1 MEFRMDHPIIY
12 ALVAITIVAVLGQSV
27 FFLWR
32 ALKKAKELKMDKATI
47 RATILSSL
55 VFTIAPAVS
64 IIICVMTLSK
74 SLGVALPWLR
84 LSVVGS
90 LSYET
95 VAANN
100 ALSGMA
106 LKLGEVTNLT
116 GSQFVTVVFVMTIS
130 IMAGVL
136 LTPIASKKIQGGLQ
150 KMEKRDKRWSAIF
163 SDSLFMGMIA
173 AFLGFVFCDFS
184 GVFVGELSGL
194 VPVLVMLSSAVLMAG
209 AGALMKVTGWKFLN
223 DYALPISMVGG
234 MLLAIPYSA
243 WLG

>member
-1 MEFRMDHPIIY
+1 MDHPVIY
-12 ALVAITIVAVLGQSV
+12 VLVAVTIIAVLGQSI

-32 ALKKAKELKMDKATI
+32 ALKKAKELGMDQKKI

-100 ALSGMA
+100 ALSGMG
-106 LKLGEVTNLT
+106 LKLGEITSMS
-116 GSQFVTVVFVMTIS
+116 GSQFVTVVFVMTVS

-136 LTPIASKKIQGGLQ
+136 LSPIASKKIQGGLK
-150 KMEKRDKRWSAIF
+150 KMESRDKRWSALF

-184 GVFVGELSGL
+184 GVFVGNTAGL
-194 VPVLVMLSSAVLMAG
+194 IPVLVMFSAALLMALC
-209 AGALMKVTGWKFLN
+209 GALMAATGWKFLS

-234 MLLAIPYSA
+234 MLLAIPYTA

>member
-1 MEFRMDHPIIY
+1 MDHPIIY

-32 ALKKAKELKMDKATI
+32 ALKKAKELKMDKAKI

>member
-32 ALKKAKELKMDKATI
+32 ALKKAKELKMDKAKI

-106 LKLGEVTNLT
+106 LKLGEVTTLT
-116 GSQFVTVVFVMTIS
+116 CSQFVTVVFVMTIS

>member
-1 MEFRMDHPIIY
+1 MEFRMDHPVIY
-12 ALVAITIVAVLGQSV
+12 ALVAVTIIAVLGQSI

-32 ALKKAKELKMDKATI
+32 ALKKAKALGMDQKKI

-74 SLGVALPWLR
+74 NLGVALPWLR

-100 ALSGMA
+100 ALSGMG
-106 LKLGEVTNLT
+106 LKLGEVTALNGT
-116 GSQFVTVVFVMTIS
+116 QFVTVVFVMTIS

-136 LTPIASKKIQGGLQ
+136 LTPIASKKIQGGLK
-150 KMEKRDKRWSAIF
+150 KMESRDKRWSAIF
-163 SDSLFMGMIA
+163 SDALFMGMIA

-184 GVFVGELSGL
+184 GIFVGETAGL
-194 VPVLVMLSSAVLMAG
+194 VPVLVMFSAAILMAG
-209 AGALMKVTGWKFLN
+209 CGALKMVTGWKFLN

-234 MLLAIPYSA
+234 MLLAIPYTA

>member
-1 MEFRMDHPIIY
+1 MEFRMDHPVIY
-12 ALVAITIVAVLGQSV
+12 ALVAITIVAVLGQSI

-32 ALKKAKELKMDKATI
+32 ALSKAKELKMDKAKI

-55 VFTIAPAVS
+55 IFTIAPAVS

-100 ALSGMA
+100 ALSGMG
-106 LKLGEVTNLT
+106 LKLGEVTGLT
-116 GSQFVTVVFVMTIS
+116 ASQFVTIVFVMTVS

-136 LTPIASKKIQGGLQ
+136 LTPIASKKIQNGL
-150 KMEKRDKRWSAIF
+150 KSMETRDKRWSAIF

-184 GVFVGELSGL
+184 GVFVGELAGL
-194 VPVLVMLSSAVLMAG
+194 IPVLVMLSSAVLMA
-209 AGALMKVTGWKFLN
+209 ACGALMKLTGWKFLN

-234 MLLAIPYSA
+234 MLLAIPYTA

>member
-1 MEFRMDHPIIY
+1 MEFRMDHPLIY
-12 ALVAITIVAVLGQSV
+12 ALVAITIVAVLGQSI
-27 FFLWR
+27 FFLIR
-32 ALKKAKELKMDKATI
+32 ALKRASELKMDKKKI

-55 VFTIAPAVS
+55 IFTIAPAVS
-64 IIICVMTLSK
+64 IIICVITLSK
-74 SLGVALPWLR
+74 SLGIALPWLR

-100 ALSGMA
+100 ALSGMG
-106 LKLGEVTNLT
+106 LTLGKVTSLT

-136 LTPIASKKIQGGLQ
+136 LTPIASRKIQNGLK
-150 KMEKRDKRWSAIF
+150 KMESKDKRWSAIF
-163 SDSLFMGMIA
+163 SDALFMGMIA
-173 AFLGFVFCDFS
+173 AFLGFVFCDFG

-194 VPVLVMLSSAVLMAG
+194 IPVLVMLSAAVIMAG
-209 AGALMKVTGWKFLN
+209 CGALMKATGWKFLN
-223 DYALPISMVGG
+223 DYALPISMVGA
-234 MLLAIPYSA
+234 MLLAIPYTA

>member
-1 MEFRMDHPIIY
+1 MEFRMDHPIIFV
-12 ALVAITIVAVLGQSV
+12 LVAITIAAVLGQST

-32 ALKKAKELKMDKATI
+32 ALKRAKALKMDMKKI
-47 RATILSSL
+47 RATIISSL

-64 IIICVMTLSK
+64 IIICVITLSK

-90 LSYET
+90 LSYES

-100 ALSGMA
+100 ALSGMG
-106 LKLGEVTNLT
+106 LSLGKVTGLN
-116 GSQFVTVVFVMTIS
+116 GSQFVTVVIVMTIS

-136 LTPIASKKIQGGLQ
+136 LSPILSRRIQNGLK
-150 KMEKRDKRWSAIF
+150 KMETRDKRWSAIF
-163 SDSLFMGMIA
+163 SDALFMGMIA
-173 AFLGFVFCDFS
+173 AFLGFVFCDFG

-194 VPVLVMLSSAVLMAG
+194 IPVLVMFSAAILMAG
-209 AGALMKVTGWKFLN
+209 CGALMKVTGWKFLS
-223 DYALPISMVGG
+223 DYALPISMVLA
-234 MLLAIPYSA
+234 MILAIPYTA

>member
-12 ALVAITIVAVLGQSV
+12 VLVAITIAAVLGQSV

-32 ALKKAKELKMDKATI
+32 ALKKAKELKMDTAKI
-47 RATILSSL
+47 RATIISSL

-100 ALSGMA
+100 ALSGMG
-106 LKLGEVTNLT
+106 LKLGEVASLT
-116 GSQFVTVVFVMTIS
+116 ASQFVTVVFVMTVS

-136 LTPIASKKIQGGLQ
+136 LTPIASKKIQGGLK
-150 KMEKRDKRWSAIF
+150 KMETRDKRWSAIF

-184 GVFVGELSGL
+184 GVFVGEFAGL
-194 VPVLVMLSSAVLMAG
+194 VPVLVMFSSAILMA
-209 AGALMKVTGWKFLN
+209 ACGALMKATGWKFLN

-234 MLLAIPYSA
+234 MLLAIPYTA

>member
-12 ALVAITIVAVLGQSV
+12 VLVAITIAAVLGQSV

-32 ALKKAKELKMDKATI
+32 ALKKAKELKMDTAKI
-47 RATILSSL
+47 RATIISSL

-100 ALSGMA
+100 ALSGMG
-106 LKLGEVTNLT
+106 LKLGEVASLT
-116 GSQFVTVVFVMTIS
+116 ASQFVTVVFVMTIS

-136 LTPIASKKIQGGLQ
+136 LTPIASKKIQGGLK
-150 KMEKRDKRWSAIF
+150 KMETRDKRWSAIF

-184 GVFVGELSGL
+184 GIFVGEFAGL
-194 VPVLVMLSSAVLMAG
+194 VPVLVMFSSAILMAG
-209 AGALMKVTGWKFLN
+209 CGALMKVTGWKFLN

-234 MLLAIPYSA
+234 MLLAIPYTA

>member
-12 ALVAITIVAVLGQSV
+12 VLVAITIAAVLGQSV

-32 ALKKAKELKMDKATI
+32 ALKKAKELKMDTAKI
-47 RATILSSL
+47 RATIISSL

-100 ALSGMA
+100 ALSGMG
-106 LKLGEVTNLT
+106 LKLGEVASLT
-116 GSQFVTVVFVMTIS
+116 ASQFVTVVFVMTVS

-136 LTPIASKKIQGGLQ
+136 LTPIASKKIQGGLK
-150 KMEKRDKRWSAIF
+150 KMETRDKRWSAIF

-184 GVFVGELSGL
+184 GVFVGEFAGL
-194 VPVLVMLSSAVLMAG
+194 VPVLVMFSSAILMAG
-209 AGALMKVTGWKFLN
+209 CGALMKVTGWKFLN

-234 MLLAIPYSA
+234 MLLAIPYTA

>member
-32 ALKKAKELKMDKATI
+32 ALKKAKELKMDKAKI

-194 VPVLVMLSSAVLMAG
+194 VPVLVMISSAVLMAG

>member
-1 MEFRMDHPIIY
+1 MEFRMDHPIVF
-12 ALVAITIVAVLGQSV
+12 ALVAITIVAVLGQSI

-32 ALKKAKELKMDKATI
+32 ALKQAKKIGMDKKKIRGTI
-47 RATILSSL
+47 ISSL
-55 VFTIAPAVS
+55 IFTIAPAVS

-100 ALSGMA
+100 ALSGMG
-106 LKLGEVTNLT
+106 LKLGEVTGLT
-116 GSQFVTVVFVMTIS
+116 ASQFVTVVFVMTIS

-136 LTPIASKKIQGGLQ
+136 LTPIASKKIQGGLK
-150 KMEKRDKRWSAIF
+150 KMENKDKRWSAIF
-163 SDSLFMGMIA
+163 SDALFMGMIA

-184 GVFVGELSGL
+184 GIFVGELAGL
-194 VPVLVMLSSAVLMAG
+194 VPVLVMFSSAILMAG
-209 AGALMKVTGWKFLN
+209 CGALMKVTGWKFLN

-234 MLLAIPYSA
+234 MLLAIPYTA

>member
-12 ALVAITIVAVLGQSV
+12 ALVAITIAAVLGQSV

-32 ALKKAKELKMDKATI
+32 ALKKAKELKMDKAKI

>member
-1 MEFRMDHPIIY
+1 MEFRMDHPVIY
-12 ALVAITIVAVLGQSV
+12 ALVAITIVAVLGQSI

-32 ALKKAKELKMDKATI
+32 ALKKARELKLDKAKI
-47 RATILSSL
+47 RAAILSSL

-64 IIICVMTLSK
+64 IIICIMTLSK

-100 ALSGMA
+100 ALSGMG

-116 GSQFVTVVFVMTIS
+116 ASQFVTVVFVMTIS

-136 LTPIASKKIQGGLQ
+136 LTPIASKKIQNGLK
-150 KMEKRDKRWSAIF
+150 KMETRDKRWSSIF

-184 GVFVGELSGL
+184 GVFGGEFSGL
-194 VPVLVMLSSAVLMAG
+194 IPVLVMLSSAALMA
-209 AGALMKVTGWKFLN
+209 ACGALMKVTGWKFLN

-234 MLLAIPYSA
+234 MLLAIPYTA

>member
-1 MEFRMDHPIIY
+1 MEFRMDHPVIFV
-12 ALVAITIVAVLGQSV
+12 LVAITIAAVLGQSL
-27 FFLWR
+27 FFLFR
-32 ALKKAKELKMDKATI
+32 ALKRAKEIGMDQKKL

-74 SLGVALPWLR
+74 SLGIALPWLR

-100 ALSGMA
+100 ALSGMG
-106 LKLGEVTNLT
+106 LKLGEVVNLT
-116 GSQFVTVVFVMTIS
+116 GTQFVTVVFVMTIS

-136 LTPIASKKIQGGLQ
+136 LSPIASKKIQGGLK
-150 KMEKRDKRWSAIF
+150 KMETRDKRWSAIF
-163 SDSLFMGMIA
+163 SDALFMGMIA
-173 AFLGFVFCDFS
+173 AFLGFVFCDF
-184 GVFVGELSGL
+184 GGIFVGETAGL
-194 VPVLVMLSSAVLMAG
+194 VPVLVMLSAAILMAG
-209 AGALMKVTGWKFLN
+209 CGALMKATGWKFLS
-223 DYALPISMVGG
+223 DYALPISMVLA
-234 MLLAIPYSA
+234 MLLAIPYTA

>member
-1 MEFRMDHPIIY
+1 MEFRMDHPVIY
-12 ALVAITIVAVLGQSV
+12 VLVAVTIIAVLGQSI

-32 ALKKAKELKMDKATI
+32 ALKKAKELGMDQKKI

-100 ALSGMA
+100 ALSGMG
-106 LKLGEVTNLT
+106 LKLGEITSMS
-116 GSQFVTVVFVMTIS
+116 GSQFVTVVFVMTVS

-136 LTPIASKKIQGGLQ
+136 LSPIASKKIQGGLK
-150 KMEKRDKRWSAIF
+150 KMESRDKRWSALF

-184 GVFVGELSGL
+184 GVFVGNTAGL
-194 VPVLVMLSSAVLMAG
+194 IPVLVMFSAALLMALC
-209 AGALMKVTGWKFLN
+209 GALMAATGWKFLS

-234 MLLAIPYSA
+234 MLLAIPYTA

>member
-12 ALVAITIVAVLGQSV
+12 VLVAITIAAVLGQSV

-32 ALKKAKELKMDKATI
+32 ALKKAKELKMDTAKI
-47 RATILSSL
+47 RATIISSL

-100 ALSGMA
+100 ALSGMG
-106 LKLGEVTNLT
+106 LKLGEVASLT
-116 GSQFVTVVFVMTIS
+116 ASQFVTVVFVMTVS

-136 LTPIASKKIQGGLQ
+136 LTPIASKKIQGGLK
-150 KMEKRDKRWSAIF
+150 KMETRDKRWSAIF

-184 GVFVGELSGL
+184 GIFVGEFAGL
-194 VPVLVMLSSAVLMAG
+194 VPVLVMFSSAILMAG
-209 AGALMKVTGWKFLN
+209 CGALMKVTGWKFLN

-234 MLLAIPYSA
+234 MLLAIPYTA

>member
-1 MEFRMDHPIIY
+1 MEFRMDHPVIY
-12 ALVAITIVAVLGQSV
+12 ALVAIIIVAVLGQSV

-32 ALKKAKELKMDKATI
+32 ALKKAKELGMDQKKI
-47 RATILSSL
+47 RATILASA

-95 VAANN
+95 IAARN
-100 ALSGMA
+100 ALDGMG
-106 LKLGEVTNLT
+106 LKLGAVTNLNAE
-116 GSQFVTVVFVMTIS
+116 QFVTVVFVMTVS

-136 LTPIASKKIQGGLQ
+136 LTPIASKKIQNGLK
-150 KMEKRDKRWSAIF
+150 KMETRDKRWSAIF
-163 SDSLFMGMIA
+163 SDALFMGMIA
-173 AFLGFVFCDFS
+173 AFLGLVFCDFG
-184 GVFVGELSGL
+184 GVFAGKLAGL
-194 VPVLVMLSSAVLMAG
+194 VPVLVMFSSALLMVAC
-209 AGALMKVTGWKFLN
+209 GALMKVTKWKFLN

-234 MLLAIPYSA
+234 MLLAIPYTA

>member
-32 ALKKAKELKMDKATI
+32 ALKKAKELKMDKAKI

>member
-12 ALVAITIVAVLGQSV
+12 VLVASTIAAVLGQSV

-32 ALKKAKELKMDKATI
+32 ALKKAKELKMDTAKI
-47 RATILSSL
+47 RATIISSL

-100 ALSGMA
+100 ALSGMG
-106 LKLGEVTNLT
+106 LKLGEVASLT
-116 GSQFVTVVFVMTIS
+116 ASQFVTVVFVMTVS

-136 LTPIASKKIQGGLQ
+136 LTPIASKKIQGGLK
-150 KMEKRDKRWSAIF
+150 KMETRDKRWSAIF

-184 GVFVGELSGL
+184 GIFVGEFAGL
-194 VPVLVMLSSAVLMAG
+194 VPVLVMFSSAILMAG
-209 AGALMKVTGWKFLN
+209 CGALMKVTGWKFLN

-234 MLLAIPYSA
+234 MLLAIPYTA

>member
-32 ALKKAKELKMDKATI
+32 ALKKAKELKMDKAKI

-150 KMEKRDKRWSAIF
+150 KMEKHDKRWSAIF

>member
-32 ALKKAKELKMDKATI
+32 ALKKAKELKMDKAKI

-74 SLGVALPWLR
+74 SLGVARPWLR

-194 VPVLVMLSSAVLMAG
+194 VPVLVMISSAVLMAG

>member
-12 ALVAITIVAVLGQSV
+12 ALVAITIAAVLGQSV

-32 ALKKAKELKMDKATI
+32 ALKKAKELKMDKEKI
-47 RATILSSL
+47 RAAIISSL
-55 VFTIAPAVS
+55 IFTIAPAIS

-100 ALSGMA
+100 ALSGMG

-136 LTPIASKKIQGGLQ
+136 LTPIASKKIQGGLK
-150 KMEKRDKRWSAIF
+150 KMETRDKRWSAIF

-184 GVFVGELSGL
+184 GVFAGEFAGL
-194 VPVLVMLSSAVLMAG
+194 IPVLVMFSSAVLMAG
-209 AGALMKVTGWKFLN
+209 CGALMKATGWKFLS

-234 MLLAIPYSA
+234 MLLAIPYTA

>member
-1 MEFRMDHPIIY
+1 MD
-12 ALVAITIVAVLGQSV
+12 Q
-27 FFLWR
+27 
-32 ALKKAKELKMDKATI
+32 KKI

-95 VAANN
+95 VVATN
-100 ALSGMA
+100 ALKGMG
-106 LKLGEVTNLT
+106 LSIGEVTNLT
-116 GSQFVTVVFVMTIS
+116 GGQFVTVVFVMTIS

-136 LTPIASKKIQGGLQ
+136 LTPIASKKIQGGL
-150 KMEKRDKRWSAIF
+150 KKLENSDKRWSAIF
-163 SDSLFMGMIA
+163 SDSLFMGMIS
-173 AFLGFVFCDFS
+173 AFLGFVFCDFA
-184 GVFVGELSGL
+184 GVFAGKLSGL
-194 VPVLVMLSSAVLMAG
+194 VPVLVMLSAAVLMAG
-209 AGALMKVTGWKFLN
+209 CGALMKVTKWRFLN
-223 DYALPISMVGG
+223 DYALPISMVGS
-234 MLLAIPYSA
+234 MLLAIPYTA

>member
-1 MEFRMDHPIIY
+1 
-12 ALVAITIVAVLGQSV
+12 
-27 FFLWR
+27 
-32 ALKKAKELKMDKATI
+32 MDKAKI

-194 VPVLVMLSSAVLMAG
+194 VPVLVMLSSAVLMAA